1 MIQTKRLKPLAAVLT
16 LSLLIAAAGCS
27 APEKNSS
34 ASSGTE
40 TAQAVAVQPA
50 DSSAS
55 DAAKAAAQTITVYF
69 PDANGEKLIPVQRQI
84 DSSREDKYAA
94 AVQTL
99 IDGPVSDAEGI
110 YIMPKGTK
118 LLGVTV
124 QDGTATVDFS
134 REFGSGFAGG
144 STSEIMLIGSIVD
157 TLTQFDE
164 IKTVRFTV
172 EGKPIDSLSGHFDL
186 TEPQQRMED
195 LLNK

>member
-1 MIQTKRLKPLAAVLT
+1 MS
-16 LSLLIAAAGCS
+16 LSLLIATAGCS

-40 TAQAVAVQPA
+40 AAQVAAVQPA
-50 DSSAS
+50 ESSGS
-55 DAAKAAAQTITVYF
+55 DAAKAAAQTITIYF

-84 DSSREDKYAA
+84 DPSIKDKYAA
-94 AVQTL
+94 AVQAL
-99 IDGPVSDAEGI
+99 IDGPASDAEGI

-134 REFGSGFAGG
+134 REFGKGFAGG

-186 TEPQQRMED
+186 TAPQQRMED